1 MILVGLDFE
10 FLGKF
15 KKKNFV
21 FFYGK
26 KKGRKYRRRKI

>member
-26 KKGRKYRRRKI
+26 KKGKGKRKGSL